1 MTTRK
6 CVLQTWL
13 LVCAAANLHIPGRN
27 VIVNVNVSLNAVLLH
42 TVNYIGSIPVGGFRI
57 NRSINEPCHLDDLQ
71 VCELFFVGTAIAVLE
86 CLRQLSQ
93 HFAMRHPTQENVVQ
107 F

>member
-1 MTTRK
+1 MDAVMTTRK

-42 TVNYIGSIPVGGFRI
+42 TVNYIGSIPVGGSE
-57 NRSINEPCHLDDLQ
+57 SIDQSMSLAILMICRCVNYSLLELQ
-71 VCELFFVGTAIAVLE
+71 LLYWSA
-86 CLRQLSQ
+86 
-93 HFAMRHPTQENVVQ
+93 
-107 F
+107 